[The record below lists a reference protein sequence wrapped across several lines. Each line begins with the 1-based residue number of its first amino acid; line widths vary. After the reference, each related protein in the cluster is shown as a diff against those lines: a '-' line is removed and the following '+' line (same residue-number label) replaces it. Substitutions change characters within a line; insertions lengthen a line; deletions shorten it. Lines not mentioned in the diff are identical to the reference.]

1 MPDTA
6 ATADAAAALLAAA
19 ADQGPGD
26 TLRIV
31 LLASIVGGVLLAWF
45 LLRGYRTDGTDDAGG
60 GNGAAGAAV
69 TAKPGATDG
78 VSRGDAAAGTDTA
91 AGDAA
96 AGTDTAART
105 DANAGAGGNTER
117 DANA

>member
-45 LLRGYRTDGTDDAGG
+45 LLRGYRTDGTDDTGG
-60 GNGAAGAAV
+60 GDGAV
-69 TAKPGATDG
+69 VPGGTDG
-78 VSRGDAAAGTDTA
+78 VSGGDGSAGTDTT
-91 AGDAA
+91 AGADA
-96 AGTDTAART
+96 T
-105 DANAGAGGNTER
+105 AGAGGNAER

>member
-6 ATADAAAALLAAA
+6 AATADVAALLAAA

-45 LLRGYRTDGTDDAGG
+45 LLRGYRTDDTDAPGGEDGT
-60 GNGAAGAAV
+60 
-69 TAKPGATDG
+69 
-78 VSRGDAAAGTDTA
+78 AGT
-91 AGDAA
+91 
-96 AGTDTAART
+96 
-105 DANAGAGGNTER
+105 GGNTGR

>member
-19 ADQGPGD
+19 DQGPGD

-31 LLASIVGGVLLAWF
+31 LLVSIVGGVLLAWF
-45 LLRGYRTDGTDDAGG
+45 LLRGYRTDGTDDTGG
-60 GNGAAGAAV
+60 
-69 TAKPGATDG
+69 
-78 VSRGDAAAGTDTA
+78 RDAAAGTGGTDGVGRGDATA
-91 AGDAA
+91 ATGTT
-96 AGTDTAART
+96 AGTDATA
-105 DANAGAGGNTER
+105 GPGGNTER

>member
-6 ATADAAAALLAAA
+6 ATIDAAAALLAAA

-26 TLRIV
+26 TLRTV

-45 LLRGYRTDGTDDAGG
+45 LLRGYRT
-60 GNGAAGAAV
+60 
-69 TAKPGATDG
+69 
-78 VSRGDAAAGTDTA
+78 GDTGDTA
-91 AGDAA
+91 APGGDGT
-96 AGTDTAART
+96 AGTGD
-105 DANAGAGGNTER
+105 NTER

>member
-6 ATADAAAALLAAA
+6 ATADVAAALLAAA

-45 LLRGYRTDGTDDAGG
+45 LLRGYRTDDTDALGGEDGT
-60 GNGAAGAAV
+60 
-69 TAKPGATDG
+69 
-78 VSRGDAAAGTDTA
+78 AGT
-91 AGDAA
+91 
-96 AGTDTAART
+96 
-105 DANAGAGGNTER
+105 GGNTGR

>member
-45 LLRGYRTDGTDDAGG
+45 LLRGYRTDDAGG
-60 GNGAAGAAV
+60 RDGAAGAAV

-96 AGTDTAART
+96 ASTDTAART
-105 DANAGAGGNTER
+105 DATAGAGGNTER

>member
-45 LLRGYRTDGTDDAGG
+45 LLRGYRTDGTDDMGG
-60 GNGAAGAAV
+60 GDGAV
-69 TAKPGATDG
+69 VPGGTDG
-78 VSRGDAAAGTDTA
+78 VSGGDGSASTDTTAGTATTA
-91 AGDAA
+91 GADA
-96 AGTDTAART
+96 T
-105 DANAGAGGNTER
+105 AGAGGNTER